1 MKKLISNYFFISLK
15 RIIFAFSLLPFFFF
29 ESRAAELIR
38 EFSGKRSIT
47 TSEFEVKAPWIL
59 DWRIN
64 SNYRETMGLEISLVD
79 AKTGFLI
86 GRIFKTKYA
95 GNGVKLFN
103 DSGRYRLRISSTL
116 TDWNFKISQLSKAEA
131 ELYSPKIR

>member
-29 ESRAAELIR
+29 ESKAAELIR

-64 SNYRETMGLEISLVD
+64 SNYRETMGLEVSLVD
-79 AKTGFLI
+79 AKTGFL
-86 GRIFKTKYA
+86 
-95 GNGVKLFN
+95 L
-103 DSGRYRLRISSTL
+103 SPLPISSLKKFIRIIVIHIAHIKTYI
-116 TDWNFKISQLSKAEA
+116 FSQFF
-131 ELYSPKIR
+131 I